1 MHKNC
6 SKSVIFGAT
15 MPKQTYFDEK
25 WMKDGHFDWLDG
37 CDNDR
42 TAFKCLLCCK
52 VLKLSNMGI
61 EAVKSHSQNAKHR
74 RC

>member
-37 CDNDR
+37 CDHNDR

-52 VLKLSNMGI
+52 VLKLSR
-61 EAVKSHSQNAKHR
+61 H
-74 RC
+74 